1 MDQPK
6 RLAEVRALRL
16 NTGYCLSRALNQENL
31 NERQSVASAKRDF
44 LDEPEV
50 FRPDDA
56 AAASRA
62 LRRGELRR
70 LARGLY
76 TWNLDE
82 PAEQLLR
89 RRWMDATAL
98 YFPDAVL
105 VDRSAVEARPATDG
119 SVFLDSGPGAAHP
132 NSVRLPGLVLRPRP
146 GPGPIEGD
154 MQFGL
159 LHRSSEAR
167 TALDNVRPSR
177 ARSGVART
185 LATAELEEW
194 LERIARNRGEDDLLR
209 IRDEAREI
217 APALS
222 AEAEQPQLDE
232 LIAALLGTGDSHLV
246 TKSGRA
252 RGRRQPFDAA
262 RIALFESLHG
272 VLAGYVPKLRPEP
285 EDPERVFA
293 FFEAY
298 LSNFI
303 EGTEFEVEEAEEI
316 VFGGVV
322 PEGRPED
329 AHDILGTFRVVTDP
343 ELRARI
349 PVGADDFAE
358 MLRLLNRHILEGRPD
373 KAPGEWKQRA
383 NRAGGTSFVAPGLV
397 LGTLREA
404 WRFYET
410 LPAGFPRALFAMFAV
425 SEIHPFADGN
435 GRVSRALLNAEL
447 SAAGQCRIVIPLCF
461 RADYLGALRAMSR
474 QANPEPLLRM
484 ADRAQRWSS
493 LVDWSTMSRA
503 ISQLE
508 ASNALVA
515 PDEAEERN
523 LLLLDPV

>member
-1 MDQPK
+1 
-6 RLAEVRALRL
+6 
-16 NTGYCLSRALNQENL
+16 
-31 NERQSVASAKRDF
+31 VAHANRDF
-44 LDEPEV
+44 MDEPEL
-50 FRPDDA
+50 FRPADA

-82 PAEQLLR
+82 PAERLVR
-89 RRWMDATAL
+89 RRWMDVAAL

-105 VDRSAVEARPATDG
+105 VDRTAVEARPATDG
-119 SVFLDSGPGAAHP
+119 SVFLDSGPDVAHP
-132 NSVRLPGLVLRPRP
+132 GAVRLPGLALRPRA
-146 GPGPIEGD
+146 GPGPVGGD
-154 MQFGL
+154 MPFGP
-159 LHRSSEAR
+159 LHRSGEAR

-185 LATAELEEW
+185 LAPAELEEW

-222 AEAEQPQLDE
+222 AETERRHLDE
-232 LIAALLGTGDSHLV
+232 VIAALLGTGDSQLV
-246 TKSGRA
+246 TESGKA
-252 RGRRQPFDAA
+252 RGRRQPFDAD

-285 EDPERVFA
+285 PDPERVFA

-298 LSNFI
+298 FSNFI
-303 EGTEFEVEEAEEI
+303 EGTEFEVGEAEEI

-322 PEGRPED
+322 PEERPED
-329 AHDILGTFRVVTDP
+329 AHDILGTFRVVIAP
-343 ELRARI
+343 GLRARV
-349 PVGADDFAE
+349 PAGADDFAE
-358 MLRLLNRHILEGRPD
+358 MLRLLNRHILEGRTD
-373 KAPGEWKQRA
+373 NAPGDWKQRA

-397 LGTLREA
+397 LGTLYEA

-410 LPAGFPRALFAMFAV
+410 LPAGMPRALFAMFAV

-447 SAAGQCRIVIPLCF
+447 SAAEQCRIVIPLCF

-484 ADRAQRWSS
+484 ADRAQRWAS
-493 LVDWSTMSRA
+493 LVDWSTMPKA
-503 ISQLE
+503 ISQLK

-515 PDEAEERN
+515 PDEAEERG
-523 LLLLDPV
+523 LLLLDPS